1 MSLTSLVQ
9 GPIFLFLKGNDRS
22 LNSHKTLLVQQQYC
36 ISFHVLLLVLIV
48 EHFRFQIIISC
59 LWIFVSLAN
68 QKAALKELAARRL
81 RTEK

>member
-9 GPIFLFLKGNDRS
+9 GPIFLFLKGNNRN
-22 LNSHKTLLVQQQYC
+22 LNSHKTLLIQQQYC
-36 ISFHVLLLVLIV
+36 ISFHVILLVLIV

-59 LWIFVSLAN
+59 LWIVVLLAN

-81 RTEK
+81 RTER

>member
-9 GPIFLFLKGNDRS
+9 GPIFLFLKGNDGN
-22 LNSHKTLLVQQQYC
+22 LKSHKSLLVQQQYC

-48 EHFRFQIIISC
+48 EHFCFQIIISC
-59 LWIFVSLAN
+59 LWIVVLLAN

-81 RTEK
+81 RTER

>member
-9 GPIFLFLKGNDRS
+9 GPIFLFRKGNDRS
-22 LNSHKTLLVQQQYC
+22 LNSHKTLLIQQQYC

-48 EHFRFQIIISC
+48 EHFCFQIIISC
-59 LWIFVSLAN
+59 LWILVLLAN

-81 RTEK
+81 RTER

>member
-9 GPIFLFLKGNDRS
+9 GPIFLFLKGNARN

-36 ISFHVLLLVLIV
+36 ISFHVLLLLLIV
-48 EHFRFQIIISC
+48 EQFCFQIIISF
-59 LWIFVSLAN
+59 LWIFVLLAN

-81 RTEK
+81 RTER

>member
-22 LNSHKTLLVQQQYC
+22 LNSHKTLLIQQQYC

-48 EHFRFQIIISC
+48 EHFCFQIIISC
-59 LWIFVSLAN
+59 LWILVLLAN

-81 RTEK
+81 RTER